1 MCFCGFLRL
10 AANEGISIFYQ
21 LVSSTCGVRSSS
33 TAFLFSLV
41 NKPGRGPVTFN
52 PLEARYSVIY
62 SCPSYG
68 PTFGAANQDIYI
80 YFEGSLN
87 TLKAYSYLG
96 YTYNAPSGHSYGDEF
111 TYSFLAGSY
120 VFLPDEIEVFYE
132 TNYK

>member
-1 MCFCGFLRL
+1 MF
-10 AANEGISIFYQ
+10 SQ
-21 LVSSTCGVRSSS
+21 LVSSTCGGRSSS
-33 TAFLFSLV
+33 TSFLFSLV

-96 YTYNAPSGHSYGDEF
+96 SNYNAPFLSSHDSTF
-111 TYSFLAGSY
+111 ARSFLAGSY
-120 VFLPDEIEVFYE
+120 SFHPDEIEVFYE
-132 TNYK
+132 TSDYK